1 MRVADLVTAAAFI
14 LLGAVVI
21 ADALRLGV
29 GWGSDGP
36 KSGFFP
42 FWLAVFM
49 VAASAL
55 IVLQAVRER
64 SRRPF
69 VTPSSCARCWPCS
82 CPPRASWC

>member
-1 MRVADLVTAAAFI
+1 M

-21 ADALRLGV
+21 VDALRLGI

-55 IVLQAVRER
+55 IVAAGGAAAEPPAR
-64 SRRPF
+64 SSPA
-69 VTPSSCARCWPCS
+69 SSCARCWPCS
-82 CPPRASWC
+82 CRHGPRR